1 MHLINDQVLS
11 RRFVAEARYN
21 LSSSITTEAEERV
34 SFDKVY
40 LRYPPVEQRGV
51 GVSPRAT
58 GFGTN
63 FEPFY
68 SKPIRPF
75 YCHPDLNLKGEAK
88 RQGDCRGEQ
97 RGCPIL
103 FMSPADLSIS
113 AGRPGRLDDPEYRAL
128 LSKVVDSARGC
139 VIVLRNGS
147 LRSLWIDN
155 VGTTQFRDSRE
166 SIKWQNL

>member
-1 MHLINDQVLS
+1 VRRPSVVDSGFSEASRYCTYSRTICRTTFMHLINDQVLS
-11 RRFVAEARYN
+11 RRVVAEARYN

-40 LRYPPVEQRGV
+40 LRYPPVKQRGV

-103 FMSPADLSIS
+103 FMSPAGLSIS
-113 AGRPGRLDDPEYRAL
+113 AGRPGRLDDP
-128 LSKVVDSARGC
+128 
-139 VIVLRNGS
+139 RNTEPFYP
-147 LRSLWIDN
+147 RW
-155 VGTTQFRDSRE
+155 
-166 SIKWQNL
+166 